1 MSTLTCPRCGAQK
14 VVKNGRI
21 HNGKQN
27 HKCRACGRQFVEDPQ
42 QKRID
47 PHTKALIDKLL
58 LEKLPLAGI
67 ARVCNVSESWL
78 QEYVNLDLAPFAFT
92 VRARSARTVNADFG
106 GAKRRRNQLVENAAR
121 SELTTNMQRCNGE
134 RLVKKKAT

>member
-1 MSTLTCPRCGAQK
+1 MSPLSCPSCDSSE

-47 PHTKALIDKLL
+47 PATKALIDKLL
-58 LEKLPLAGI
+58 LEKIPLAGI
-67 ARVCNVSESWL
+67 ARVCDVSESWL
-78 QEYVNLDLAPFAFT
+78 QDHVNRIYEDVP
-92 VRARSARTVNADFG
+92 RQVN
-106 GAKRRRNQLVENAAR
+106 V
-121 SELTTNMQRCNGE
+121 SS
-134 RLVKKKAT
+134 KKKVS